1 MNTLKT
7 ICALLLS
14 VALLPASAQERTT
27 MGIQY
32 QYGLPMGDFKN
43 TLIKDGSPRG
53 ASIDI
58 QYAINPRWRIGGAV
72 GYQDFYQKNPRQ
84 TYKMSDGS
92 DISAVVTNSL
102 QTTALLAKAS
112 FLPLG
117 ADSSRLQPYISL
129 GAGANMVQYNQL
141 LGEFASSDD
150 VWVRFAAQGGAG
162 IQYAVGGKGQTA
174 LSLGVV
180 YNYMPLNGA
189 GVKNINNLAV
199 QAGVRFALRNNGGNS
214 RSGDVWRQRRPN
226 NYDPG
231 WGW

>member
-1 MNTLKT
+1 MNTLKA
-7 ICALLLS
+7 ICFLLL
-14 VALLPASAQERTT
+14 ACTMLPAAGQERTT

-32 QYGLPMGDFKN
+32 QYGLPMGDFKKN
-43 TLIKDGSPRG
+43 LIKEGSPRG

-58 QYAINPRWRIGGAV
+58 QYALNPRWRVGGGL

-92 DISAVVTNSL
+92 DISAVVSNSV
-102 QTTALLAKAS
+102 QSTALMAKAS

-150 VWVRFAAQGGAG
+150 VWVRFAAQAGAG
-162 IQYAVGGKGQTA
+162 IQYAVGGKGKTA
-174 LSLGVV
+174 LSLGVM
-180 YNYMPLNGA
+180 YHYMPLNGA
-189 GVKNINNLAV
+189 GVKNLNNLAV
-199 QAGVRFALRNNGGNS
+199 QAGLRFALRNNGGGG
-214 RSGDVWRQRRPN
+214 RSGDVWQQRRPN
-226 NYDPG
+226 NYERR
-231 WGW
+231 W